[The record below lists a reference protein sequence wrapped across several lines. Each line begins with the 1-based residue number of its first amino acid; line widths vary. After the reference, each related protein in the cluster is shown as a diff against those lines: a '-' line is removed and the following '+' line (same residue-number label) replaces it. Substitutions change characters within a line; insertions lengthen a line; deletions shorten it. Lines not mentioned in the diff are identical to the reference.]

1 MGVDCCAVTE
11 KFTVGR
17 SLDCDLTI
25 NDRKISRLHFSI
37 TRRGESFVVTDHQS
51 KNRTYIQGQRVEGE
65 QPLADQTVIRIGQT
79 VLVFHEGGGQFLE
92 LLPKERYGM
101 AGRFHVGTLIR
112 ELKEASLSSRHMLI
126 VGPSGS
132 GKELAARALAHLMMD
147 QKEGENSILSHN
159 AARFASSEEAAT
171 TLFGVGSKIFSGVG
185 SRPGLIEE
193 SKNGVLFLD
202 EAHCLPERIQKS
214 LLRVVEENETARIGE
229 TQYRPADVRF
239 VFASNVKESPH
250 GLVRD
255 LRARLRL
262 VRIPPLAHR
271 LADIPLIFQ
280 FLLEGALRKLSV
292 DPTPPLMRIRARHF
306 ESMMLDG
313 FAEDN
318 VRGVLDMADRIA
330 TRIAAGTDPELAIN
344 SVFAERFGVDSTLS
358 DPPPPPPSMGASH
371 YDLYR
376 EQIISVYRDAHY
388 NLSATERALMTAG
401 VKCSRRWLR
410 HYLTS
415 WGVYKGR

>member
-1 MGVDCCAVTE
+1 MGVDCCAVTDR
-11 KFTVGR
+11 FTVGR
-17 SLDCDLTI
+17 SLECHLTI
-25 NDRKISRLHFSI
+25 NDRKISRSHFSI
-37 TRRGESFVVTDHQS
+37 AKRGESFVITDHRS
-51 KNRTYIQGQRVEGE
+51 KNRTYVQGRRVEGDH
-65 QPLADQTVIRIGQT
+65 PLPDQSVIRVGQT
-79 VLVFHEGGGQFLE
+79 VLVFHERGGQFLE
-92 LLPKERYGM
+92 PLPQERFGM
-101 AGRFHVGTLIR
+101 AGRFHVGALIR

-132 GKELAARALAHLMMD
+132 GKELAARALASLMMER
-147 QKEGENSILSHN
+147 KTGENHILSHN
-159 AARFASSEEAAT
+159 AARFASAEEAAT

-193 SKNGVLFLD
+193 SRNGVLFLD

-239 VFASNVKESPH
+239 VFASNVNESPH

-262 VRIPPLAHR
+262 VRIPPLADR
-271 LADIPLIFQ
+271 LADIPPIFLY
-280 FLLEGALRKLSV
+280 LLEGALRRVSEYPGPFLR
-292 DPTPPLMRIRARHF
+292 RIRARHF

-313 FAEDN
+313 FNEDN

-330 TRIAAGTDPELAIN
+330 TRIAAGSDPEIAVN
-344 SVFAERFGVDSTLS
+344 SVFTERFGMTSTLS
-358 DPPPPPPSMGASH
+358 DPPPPSAAGDSH

-376 EQIISVYRDAHY
+376 EQIISVYQDAHY
-388 NLSATERALMTAG
+388 NLSAAERALNGAG
-401 VKCSRRWLR
+401 VRCSRRWLR
-410 HYLTS
+410 HYLS
-415 WGVYKGR
+415 QWGVYKGR